1 MGEKIPETDVKIVDL
16 DKVPVTD
23 KVGDSHKFP

>member
-1 MGEKIPETDVKIVDL
+1 MGEGIPETDVKIDL

-23 KVGDSHKFP
+23 KIGDSHKFP